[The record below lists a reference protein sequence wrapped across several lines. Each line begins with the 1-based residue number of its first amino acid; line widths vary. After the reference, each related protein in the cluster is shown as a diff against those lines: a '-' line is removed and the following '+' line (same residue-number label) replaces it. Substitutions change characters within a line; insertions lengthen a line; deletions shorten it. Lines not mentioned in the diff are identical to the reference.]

1 MAERSRLVALLADLG
16 SPTQYLLKFF
26 HCKNFLCSA
35 TFALLGHSAPSA
47 VAKHASD
54 SSQELRP
61 ASSLSDSMIMGRQW
75 RLPCMDCR
83 LAPLGKYETVVTK
96 VAGLAAVGTK
106 QQQGQCYSLK
116 QILPPGAADRGTS
129 AVGTST
135 N

>member
-75 RLPCMDCR
+75 RLPCMD
-83 LAPLGKYETVVTK
+83 ADWPLLVNTKLVTK
-96 VAGLAAVGTK
+96 VAGLTGVGTK
-106 QQQGQCYSLK
+106 QKKGEYRKLK
-116 QILPPGAADRGTS
+116 
-129 AVGTST
+129 
-135 N
+135 